1 MKKIQSLSQQG
12 IPPSC
17 SFTEKCS
24 NDEAALAEF
33 FLVNTHMQQV
43 RSAESHASSEPAEDE
58 SEWTPKMLKF
68 KAAIDAGEFK
78 MKTPLGQDFQR
89 AKAQDADLRRRYDKV
104 GSNRDAQE
112 AFRLK
117 WARTELQNMKTVI
130 MEQTDK
136 HNSYENVDGHYRTFG
151 RIVVEQGNDE
161 AAYVGAL
168 NVVQACMEDFAA
180 GRTFRGKPYIKYD
193 VRSKRVRYL
202 DIDESVGVG
211 VSREYKLTN
220 RQEQD
225 EGDGAALGDPAP
237 SGHPS
242 KGCKRQLGAPTPTKP
257 KAQKASADGTSEGQ
271 GKADDAEKSQRK
283 TITKTLQAVEKTKKD
298 AMIAMQICADLIQS
312 IATNPEWS
320 WANSPQNLKKLRE
333 QRQEVEQFKDT
344 SDFWKQA
351 FMQEKFAQYAKK
363 NFEDNVIA
371 SEGARASEL
380 DSRVTALHAESDRI
394 KRMHAAYTQ

>member
-168 NVVQACMEDFAA
+168 NVVQA
-180 GRTFRGKPYIKYD
+180 
-193 VRSKRVRYL
+193 
-202 DIDESVGVG
+202 
-211 VSREYKLTN
+211 
-220 RQEQD
+220 
-225 EGDGAALGDPAP
+225 
-237 SGHPS
+237 
-242 KGCKRQLGAPTPTKP
+242 
-257 KAQKASADGTSEGQ
+257 
-271 GKADDAEKSQRK
+271 
-283 TITKTLQAVEKTKKD
+283 
-298 AMIAMQICADLIQS
+298 
-312 IATNPEWS
+312 
-320 WANSPQNLKKLRE
+320 
-333 QRQEVEQFKDT
+333 
-344 SDFWKQA
+344 
-351 FMQEKFAQYAKK
+351 
-363 NFEDNVIA
+363 
-371 SEGARASEL
+371 
-380 DSRVTALHAESDRI
+380 
-394 KRMHAAYTQ
+394 